1 MRQTLF
7 YARLVKKMLFFTL
20 ISVNVAHAQDV
31 SKYKK
36 NLESVAVTNPGT
48 NQLILKIP
56 WYKYYLKKLQ
66 FRRRIMLIHVVQKL
80 KNLS

>member
-1 MRQTLF
+1 MRPTILI
-7 YARLVKKMLFFTL
+7 ARLVKKMLFFTL

-36 NLESVAVTNPGT
+36 NLESVAVTDPGT

-56 WYKYYLKKLQ
+56 
-66 FRRRIMLIHVVQKL
+66 
-80 KNLS
+80 